1 MTKAA
6 RSVLLFGYYLVVTGV
21 VLYTVPNILLN
32 LLRLPPTTEPWI
44 RVIGIPVGAMG
55 VLHVAAARANI
66 VAFFR
71 VSIWTRIIPVIGFS
85 LLALLRLAPPSLVL
99 FGLVD
104 GATAL
109 WTRAAL
115 REGAA

>member
-6 RSVLLFGYYLVVTGV
+6 QSILVFGVYLAVTGL
-21 VLYTVPNILLN
+21 VLYTVPNALLT
-32 LLRLPPTTEPWI
+32 LLRLPHTSEPWI

-55 VLHVAAARANI
+55 ALHIAAARGNVI
-66 VAFFR
+66 AFFR
-71 VSIWTRIIPVIGFS
+71 ASIWARTIPVLAFA
-85 LLALLRLAPPSLVL
+85 LLVLLRLAPPILL
-99 FGLVD
+99 AFGLID

-115 REGAA
+115 RDGAA